1 MIELASPTIPQALFG
16 NPTGTYDCPD
26 FVEALIAS
34 LFDEI
39 ERVYWNKNQKEWDKE
54 TDPKF
59 SGLTVRPYSWGECD
73 CEWDNFLFDEP
84 HTPTCYQTLVDDELV
99 KAHKFKRDKEGI
111 VGSSKK
117 YAIEIKD
124 GVRRKYCKQL
134 GLTYPE
140 GCAVHC
146 TCDWEKRYDKWFL
159 KNRKGK
165 NGHADNCEIEIPNFT
180 FDGVEL
186 RWYKYFG
193 RGMSLNCHKTE
204 KQWREWYDKC
214 LKQIRKEDVKM

>member
-39 ERVYWNKNQKEWDKE
+39 ERVYWNKNQKEWNKE

-73 CEWDNFLFDEP
+73 CGWGEMEFSED
-84 HTPTCYQTLVDDELV
+84 HQPTCYQSLVDEELI
-99 KAHKFKRDKEGI
+99 KKHKFKKDKDGFVNNPKGVSYSI
-111 VGSSKK
+111 KDNVQKK
-117 YAIEIKD
+117 YC
-124 GVRRKYCKQL
+124 RKL
-134 GLTYPE
+134 GLSYPA
-140 GCAVHC
+140 GAAIHC
-146 TCDWEKRYDKWFL
+146 TCSHTKHFEEWFL
-159 KNRKGK
+159 KNKKGI
-165 NGHADNCEIEIPNFT
+165 NGHAIDCEIEIPNFT

-214 LKQIRKEDVKM
+214 LKQIRKEDIKM